1 VPEDRLLT
9 VRLGGS
15 LVSRAGGRTE
25 FQLEGRN
32 IMEMLRHLGQIC
44 PELQPMIEKNVVSVA
59 VDGQIYRDALL
70 HPLDPGN
77 EIILLPRMAGG

>member
-1 VPEDRLLT
+1 
-9 VRLGGS
+9 
-15 LVSRAGGRTE
+15 
-25 FQLEGRN
+25 
-32 IMEMLRHLGQIC
+32 
-44 PELQPMIEKNVVSVA
+44 MIEKNVVSVA